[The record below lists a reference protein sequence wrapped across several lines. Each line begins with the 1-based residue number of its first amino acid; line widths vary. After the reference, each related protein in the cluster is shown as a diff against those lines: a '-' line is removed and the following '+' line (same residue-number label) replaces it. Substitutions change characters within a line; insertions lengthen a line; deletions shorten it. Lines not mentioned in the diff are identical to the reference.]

1 MSQNKIILITDEYT
15 RDGYLYH
22 FIKGQQAYMPHITI
36 LHVHLGNWSNFR
48 VGMNTAA
55 ELHMPLIWKGT
66 ADHTMKEKLGHRVTD
81 FLILNGVIDY
91 ESTVTFIFNNA
102 NLHFI
107 ADTIKSRIKKS
118 KVVVY
123 VDVLN
128 WEQREGEDYV
138 KNASLFRSNEE
149 DQTKLK
155 PLRNK
160 EERTF
165 FEKADVLWCY
175 NEACRSFIENVY
187 NIKALYWPYIS
198 EDEDIPVLSDEERM
212 TARRRLSLHPGE
224 IVVLFYYDGVLV
236 ESFDALM
243 AELNRPPFRLLI
255 TGRPALSDT
264 SLLCRT
270 SFLGDVKTFTPFLQI
285 ADMVILLSEKEIK
298 STFPQMSL
306 RMNIPVLS
314 SPLAMAADLF
324 TPDIHLLSEKTAD
337 YIRELA
343 VQEEDS
349 EIPSGE
355 LISNRNIDQFLQQLV
370 LA

>member
-15 RDGYLYH
+15 RDSYLYH
-22 FIKGQQAYMPHITI
+22 FIKSQQPHMPHLTI
-36 LHVHLGNWSNFR
+36 LHVHLENWSSFR
-48 VGMNTAA
+48 VSMNTVA
-55 ELHMPLIWKGT
+55 ELHMPLIWKGA

-107 ADTIKSRIKKS
+107 ADSIKSRIKKS

-128 WEQREGEDYV
+128 WEQRDGDDYV
-138 KNASLFRSNEE
+138 KNACLFRSSAE
-149 DQTKLK
+149 DQAKLK

-175 NEACRSFIENVY
+175 NEACRSFVENVY
-187 NIKALYWPYIS
+187 NIKALHWPYIS
-198 EDEDIPVLSDEERM
+198 EDEDIPTLSDEQRIA
-212 TARRRLSLHPGE
+212 ARRRLSLHPGE
-224 IVVLFYYDGVLV
+224 IVVLFYYDGVLE
-236 ESFDALM
+236 ESFHTLV

-255 TGRPALSDT
+255 TGRPTLSDT

-270 SFLGDVKTFTPFLQI
+270 SFLGDVKAFTPFLQI

-298 STFPQMSL
+298 STLPQLSL
-306 RMNIPVLS
+306 RMNVPVIS
-314 SPLAMAADLF
+314 SPLAMAADQF

-337 YIRELA
+337 YIRGLA
-343 VQEEDS
+343 AQEGDS
-349 EIPSGE
+349 DISSGE
-355 LISNRNIDQFLQQLV
+355 LISDRDMDQFLQQLV